1 MKSLKKLSIDQMR
14 IDFKVL
20 TPSQSQEFVGGGNPI
35 KIGGGFLEVTE
46 IDGVKGTIYKGN
58 DGSTYFFEGVNVGSG
73 GGPTVGGTACQIGGT
88 IYVGDNPNSF
98 DINDMVHE
106 YGHFLQEEA
115 MRGKAACIGGTLGY
129 AYVGIKGGMVG
140 AYLGYMYGYALYCGG
155 FSAYGYVCNM
165 SDEDYYNLPS
175 EKSANEYGNEY
186 MRNKYGKDAPQ
197 ATE

>member
-1 MKSLKKLSIDQMR
+1 M
-14 IDFKVL
+14 
-20 TPSQSQEFVGGGNPI
+20 
-35 KIGGGFLEVTE
+35 
-46 IDGVKGTIYKGN
+46 
-58 DGSTYFFEGVNVGSG
+58 
-73 GGPTVGGTACQIGGT
+73 
-88 IYVGDNPNSF
+88 GDNPNSF